1 MDTVLCVISIKA
13 IDNQI
18 NRRFMKI
25 QINNQQTEPSASTLS
40 ELATEL
46 ALPQKGVAI
55 AVANTM
61 VPREAW
67 ETTALEEGA
76 SVVIIKAA
84 FGG

>member
-1 MDTVLCVISIKA
+1 MTIK
-13 IDNQI
+13 I
-18 NRRFMKI
+18 NTKA
-25 QINNQQTEPSASTLS
+25 TETKARNIA

-46 ALPQKGVAI
+46 GLPQKGVAI

-61 VPREAW
+61 VPREEW

>member
-1 MDTVLCVISIKA
+1 MI
-13 IDNQI
+13 
-18 NRRFMKI
+18 I
-25 QINNQQTEPSASTLS
+25 QINNKATETKASNIA
-40 ELATEL
+40 ELANEL
-46 ALPQKGVAI
+46 GLPQKGVAI

-61 VPREAW
+61 VPREEW

>member
-1 MDTVLCVISIKA
+1 MT
-13 IDNQI
+13 
-18 NRRFMKI
+18 I
-25 QINNQQTEPSASTLS
+25 QINNKATETKARTIA

-46 ALPQKGVAI
+46 GLPQKGVAI

-61 VPREAW
+61 VPREEW
-67 ETTALEEGA
+67 ETTALTEGD

>member
-1 MDTVLCVISIKA
+1 MT
-13 IDNQI
+13 
-18 NRRFMKI
+18 I
-25 QINNQQTEPSASTLS
+25 QINNKATETKARNIA

-46 ALPQKGVAI
+46 GLPQKGVAI

-61 VPREAW
+61 VPREEW

>member
-1 MDTVLCVISIKA
+1 MT
-13 IDNQI
+13 
-18 NRRFMKI
+18 I
-25 QINNQQTEPSASTLS
+25 QINNKATETKASNIAK
-40 ELATEL
+40 LATEL
-46 ALPQKGVAI
+46 GLPQKGVAI

-61 VPREAW
+61 VPREEW

>member
-1 MDTVLCVISIKA
+1 MT
-13 IDNQI
+13 
-18 NRRFMKI
+18 I
-25 QINNQQTEPSASTLS
+25 QINNKATETKARTIA

-46 ALPQKGVAI
+46 GLPQKGVAI
-55 AVANTM
+55 AVANIM
-61 VPREAW
+61 VPREEW

>member
-1 MDTVLCVISIKA
+1 MT
-13 IDNQI
+13 
-18 NRRFMKI
+18 I
-25 QINNQQTEPSASTLS
+25 QINNKATETKARNIA

-46 ALPQKGVAI
+46 GLPQKGVAI

-61 VPREAW
+61 VPREEW
-67 ETTALEEGA
+67 ETTALNEGA

>member
-1 MDTVLCVISIKA
+1 MT
-13 IDNQI
+13 
-18 NRRFMKI
+18 I
-25 QINNQQTEPSASTLS
+25 QINNKPTEAKASNIA

-46 ALPQKGVAI
+46 GLPQKGVAI

-61 VPREAW
+61 VPREEW
-67 ETTALEEGA
+67 ETTALTEGA

>member
-1 MDTVLCVISIKA
+1 MT
-13 IDNQI
+13 
-18 NRRFMKI
+18 I
-25 QINNQQTEPSASTLS
+25 QINNKPTETKARTIA

-46 ALPQKGVAI
+46 GLPQKGVAI

-61 VPREAW
+61 VPREEW